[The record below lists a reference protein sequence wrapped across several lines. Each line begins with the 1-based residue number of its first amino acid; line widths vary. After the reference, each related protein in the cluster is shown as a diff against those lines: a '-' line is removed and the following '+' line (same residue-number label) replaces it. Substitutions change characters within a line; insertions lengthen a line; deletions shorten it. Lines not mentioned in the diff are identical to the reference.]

1 MRTTELRDLAMIE
14 WVQFI
19 DRTKEVPLKCLRT
32 LITAIIFGLLSA
44 VLWGTSDFLSRET
57 SKSIGYY
64 LTTGYVQLIGFIV
77 PISIAL
83 LYQEQIPIFDLPL
96 LSLNLLLGIFVF
108 LSFIF
113 LYRGLSEGTMSIVA
127 PVTSGS
133 APAFAVILF
142 VIVLGQTLTKV
153 ETYAIAGVIVGVTLS
168 GVRFSQLKKDI
179 LRTGFPRPN
188 AINMR
193 ASQVEMQ
200 VVDHD
205 KARRIVKGLDFS
217 LLCSANT
224 AVVYLGLGILIPRL
238 GWFFP
243 ALILKGAAA
252 LVAFAFLVLARKKFE
267 IPDTRTFLL
276 LVLMGVLDMGG
287 LLVFNYGISI
297 AGNLLPLV
305 VTFSGL
311 SGLVILIC
319 AYVVY
324 HERLERIQA
333 VGIFLVIT
341 AASILL
347 YLQ

>member
-1 MRTTELRDLAMIE
+1 MIAYHELRDLAMIE

-188 AINMR
+188 AINMK

-252 LVAFAFLVLARKKFE
+252 LVAFAFLVL
-267 IPDTRTFLL
+267 
-276 LVLMGVLDMGG
+276 VLMGVVDMGG

-319 AYVVY
+319 AYLVY

>member
-1 MRTTELRDLAMIE
+1 M
-14 WVQFI
+14 
-19 DRTKEVPLKCLRT
+19 
-32 LITAIIFGLLSA
+32 ITAIIFGLLSA

-57 SKSIGYY
+57 SKSIGHY
-64 LTTGYVQLIGFIV
+64 LTTGYVQFIGFIV

-83 LYQEQIPIFDLPL
+83 FYHEQIPTFDLPL
-96 LSLNLLLGIFVF
+96 LLLNCLLGIFLF
-108 LSFIF
+108 FSFIF
-113 LYRGLSEGTMSIVA
+113 LYRGLTEGAMSIVA

-142 VIVLGQTLTKV
+142 VIILGQTLTKI
-153 ETYAIAGVIVGVTLS
+153 EAYAIAGVIIGVTLS
-168 GVRFSQLKKDI
+168 GVRFAQLKKDI
-179 LRTGFPRPN
+179 LRTGFPRSN
-188 AINMR
+188 AANKK
-193 ASQVEMQ
+193 ASQAEMEHE
-200 VVDHD
+200 DHE
-205 KARRIVKGLDFS
+205 KTRRIVKGLDLS
-217 LLCSANT
+217 LLCSAST

-238 GWFFP
+238 GWLFP
-243 ALILKGAAA
+243 AIILKGAGA
-252 LVAFAFLVLARKKFE
+252 LVAFAFLLLARKKFK

-276 LVLMGVLDMGG
+276 LFLMGVLDVGG

-319 AYVVY
+319 AYLVY

-341 AASILL
+341 AAAILL
-347 YLQ
+347 YFQ